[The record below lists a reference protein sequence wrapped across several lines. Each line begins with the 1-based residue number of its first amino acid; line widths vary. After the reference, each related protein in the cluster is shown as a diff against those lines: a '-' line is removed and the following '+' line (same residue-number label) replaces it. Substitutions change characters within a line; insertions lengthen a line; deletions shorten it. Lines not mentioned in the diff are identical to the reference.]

1 MEGGETSRMMFLVV
15 LLLLAMC
22 ALLIGLYAVLAELDD
37 GRGRYEQTTKKNS
50 RTTGKGKSHNTDGE
64 GTRRENNQ

>member
-1 MEGGETSRMMFLVV
+1 MEGGEESRMMFLVV
-15 LLLLAMC
+15 LLLLAMI

-37 GRGRYEQTTKKNS
+37 ERGRYEQTTKTNS
-50 RTTGKGKSHNTDGE
+50 RTAGKGESYNTDGE